1 MTGDAPATPRRD
13 ADDPW
18 AVPHARRNVPLLVL
32 DGFVFALGFNFLSP
46 VAIMPVFIA
55 RLTPIDVLAGSFT
68 ALEQIGIA
76 LPKFVAARWTERAAR
91 AGRRRSVRHQGG
103 GAGRDARG
111 PGARRSVRHKGGGAG
126 RDARG
131 PRGRRSG
138 QGCPRTKRT
147 AERARMPADP
157 VHPTGS
163 WRDTTAAGG
172 RRNIRMARPAEWHGR
187 PSGLEMS
194 RAECEWGRPR

>member
-138 QGCPRTKRT
+138 QGCPRTQYTR
-147 AERARMPADP
+147 PA
-157 VHPTGS
+157 VGAT
-163 WRDTTAAGG
+163 RRRLAGGGTSGWHG
-172 RRNIRMARPAEWHGR
+172 RRNGTVGRAGWRCPA
-187 PSGLEMS
+187 PSASGDAPDD
-194 RAECEWGRPR
+194 R